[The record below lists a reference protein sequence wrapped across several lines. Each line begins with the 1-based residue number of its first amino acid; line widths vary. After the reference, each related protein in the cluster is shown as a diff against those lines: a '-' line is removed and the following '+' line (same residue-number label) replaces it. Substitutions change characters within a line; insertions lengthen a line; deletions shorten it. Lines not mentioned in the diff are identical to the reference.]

1 MRSLIIP
8 GRGSRYIRRGS
19 LLAVVAVTSYIPA
32 KRPVQNLA
40 GPGLPLLF
48 EHNLPSKLQLIDG
61 DSVIVIAMLRNT
73 TRSPLV
79 LKFGSAALKIEARE
93 VRRSTPGVVS
103 REPRELG
110 DRPQHWGVVQHLQ
123 SPSPSAIYTA
133 GLIEHTLN
141 GGDSLQFSWRADP
154 LPVGFYSVRVCV
166 DLVENPRKDEGGWQK
181 IHWCA
186 ARGIDLTVAA
196 RRQ

>member
-1 MRSLIIP
+1 MRARNCSASP
-8 GRGSRYIRRGS
+8 QCEHHWFYDFRDNRKRY
-19 LLAVVAVTSYIPA
+19 
-32 KRPVQNLA
+32 
-40 GPGLPLLF
+40 
-48 EHNLPSKLQLIDG
+48 
-61 DSVIVIAMLRNT
+61 RNT
-73 TRSPLV
+73 TETAN
-79 LKFGSAALKIEARE
+79 KQKAKKIEARE

-110 DRPQHWGVVQHLQ
+110 DRAQHWGVVQHLQ
-123 SPSPSAIYTA
+123 SPSPSAIYTT

-196 RRQ
+196 RPQ